1 MYQKIESKKHIKHCL
16 PHSCFWNKGN
26 VNCAPQLVLAH
37 LPVKWFCCHSSYPLC
52 PCYLE
57 FDKFPPAT
65 VFFVIAALLL
75 SAFQRPANILEI
87 TNLAQSLSMDLSAPS
102 HSLSDWVQSP
112 EVVTWSNHCNH
123 RQYILWII
131 FKPFASL
138 SLGNIMESCTDR
150 SWLFQHSLERVLFG
164 CCVLPSLKLMGH
176 ILK

>member
-1 MYQKIESKKHIKHCL
+1 MPLNWSLHICL
-16 PHSCFWNKGN
+16 LNGSAVTVLIHF
-26 VNCAPQLVLAH
+26 ALVTLSLTSSH
-37 LPVKWFCCHSSYPLC
+37 LPQ
-52 PCYLE
+52 
-57 FDKFPPAT
+57 

-87 TNLAQSLSMDLSAPS
+87 TNLAESLSMALHAPS
-102 HSLSDWVQSP
+102 HSLSDWVQRP
-112 EVVTWSNHCNH
+112 DAVTWSNHCNH